1 MLVVWISAGCSVDQ
15 TKRQD
20 KTVGLRPRLSFFCES
35 TAMQQD
41 NQSNPTN
48 RLSVIRM
55 SQLCSTP
62 KSQGKLPVSAPT
74 LWRWIKQGKFPAPFK
89 LGQNTTVWDASE
101 VAAWIEEQKGAQQ

>member
-1 MLVVWISAGCSVDQ
+1 
-15 TKRQD
+15 
-20 KTVGLRPRLSFFCES
+20 
-35 TAMQQD
+35 MQRD

-89 LGQNTTVWDASE
+89 LGQNTTVWDAGE